1 MTATSGGDGQGA
13 SGSGDGR
20 DSAGSDGTSLSAEAA
35 AVVAANAEFYAAVE
49 SADLDRVDAI
59 WIAPPFADSVTCVHP
74 GWPALRGREEVLR
87 SWALIMANT
96 AYIQYF
102 LTDVE
107 VEFAGEVAVVNCTEN
122 ILTSVGQA
130 DDAASSAL
138 GGGRVVATNVFRRVG
153 VDWRLWLHHSSPV
166 LAGDDGEAEE

>member
-1 MTATSGGDGQGA
+1 MTSSGAEGAGGVSGDGQEAGA
-13 SGSGDGR
+13 SPAADEKA
-20 DSAGSDGTSLSAEAA
+20 DTA

-49 SADLDRVDAI
+49 AADLDRVDAA
-59 WIAPPFADSVTCVHP
+59 WVEPPFAESVTCVHP
-74 GWPALRGREEVLR
+74 GWPALRGRDEVLR

-107 VEFAGEVAVVNCTEN
+107 VEVAGEVAVLNCTEN

-130 DDAASSAL
+130 DDATSSAL

-153 VDWRLWLHHSSPV
+153 DGWRLWAHHSSPV
-166 LAGDDGEAEE
+166 LAGDDGEAAE